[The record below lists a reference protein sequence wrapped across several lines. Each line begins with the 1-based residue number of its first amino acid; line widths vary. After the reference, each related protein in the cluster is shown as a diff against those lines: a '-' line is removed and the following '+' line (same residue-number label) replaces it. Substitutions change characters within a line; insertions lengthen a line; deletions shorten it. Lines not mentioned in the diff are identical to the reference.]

1 MVKYQGT
8 KLINFIPQAKTDD
21 LQSIDLEVGTGAE
34 VQPNDTITAHYTGA
48 LAKNG
53 IIFESSHDYGNPATF
68 GLNQVIQG
76 WQKGVPGM
84 KVGGMRR
91 LIIPSELA
99 YGSVRASKNI
109 PPNSDL
115 VFDIELIDVK

>member
-115 VFDIELIDVK
+115 VFDI